1 MKMKIRASKCL
12 NFHGAR
18 KYFGKQVTMHE
29 VIKFGQNNWKKFH
42 KIPMSRGWRVFKIR
56 EANEDE

>member
-1 MKMKIRASKCL
+1 MKVRASKCL

-18 KYFGKQVTMHE
+18 KYFGMPMTMHL

-42 KIPMSRGWRVFKIR
+42 GIPMSRGWRVLKIR
-56 EANEDE
+56 KVKENE